1 MMQQYQVLIN
11 YEVVMVCAP
20 CGVDAGCDHGGR
32 ERRGAHILYVLT
44 KVTSYK
50 KNEDEFKKEEEE
62 EEIK

>member
-1 MMQQYQVLIN
+1 MQQYQVLIN
-11 YEVVMVCAP
+11 YEVVMVAP
-20 CGVDAGCDHGGR
+20 RVMLMQVATMV
-32 ERRGAHILYVLT
+32 GANGKALILYVLT